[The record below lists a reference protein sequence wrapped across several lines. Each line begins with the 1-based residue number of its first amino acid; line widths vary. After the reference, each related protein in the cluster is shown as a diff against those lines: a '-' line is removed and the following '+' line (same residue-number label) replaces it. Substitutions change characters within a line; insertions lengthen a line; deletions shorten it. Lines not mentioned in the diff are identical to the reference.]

1 MKKFFKFFVSKI
13 FLINLGLLILV
24 WVGVVWGQLAYLES
38 FTRHGQKI
46 EVPNFYGVHKDAL
59 GDLVSGKGIEYEIV
73 DSVYTTDH
81 PPGVVI
87 FQYPEPTDSTS
98 VYMKEGRVIKLRLSK
113 RTKLV
118 VMPKLSGKVSKR
130 IAESLLESKGLT
142 YTIDYKLDPNV
153 SGEGQVLEQLYKGEP
168 IDSGVLVPIGSRIE
182 LVVSKGIG
190 GREVPLP
197 DFTGM
202 SYSSVK
208 KISGNFSLKIVEC
221 SSCITEDDKVNAR
234 VVKQLPIGGEEL
246 TALSGSTIEIWLEK

>member
-1 MKKFFKFFVSKI
+1 MKFFISKV
-13 FLINLGLLILV
+13 FLINLAVLILV
-24 WVGVVWGQLAYLES
+24 WVGIVWGELVYLDS

-59 GDLVSGKGIEYEIV
+59 DDLVSGKNIQYEIV

-87 FQYPEPTDSTS
+87 FQYPEPTDSTD
-98 VYMKEGRVIKLRLSK
+98 VYMKDGRVIKLRLSK

-153 SGEGQVLEQLYKGEP
+153 SGEGQVLQQMYKGEP
-168 IDSGVLVPIGSRIE
+168 IDSGVLIPIGSRIH

-190 GREVPLP
+190 GKEVALP

-202 SYSSVK
+202 TYSKVK
-208 KISGNFSLKIVEC
+208 QLSGNFSLKVIEC
-221 SSCITEDDKVNAR
+221 TNCITEDDKANAR
-234 VVKQLPIGGEEL
+234 VVKQLPVGGEEM
-246 TALSGSTIEIWLEK
+246 TILSGTTLEIWLEK